1 MIGSPDRFLVGE
13 QAALPAYA
21 EGPAPKG
28 CLGWLAWLWGWI
40 LRAGGRAQAESVRV
54 LLPPP
59 PGTYGYATLFTPHPE
74 VIEESRQALGAYRTE
89 YEQDDASSL
98 YPWHVVIARHTGLPS
113 LLRGFWDDQDSLDPQ
128 HIDES
133 ASQWLLQDQRARA
146 LFGIEADAAEP
157 RLAYSDVNW
166 VYVRPEGRPK
176 GQISTPQVP
185 GNAPV
190 IDEQHPRML
199 THPLTLAHARYR
211 QMHGSRPVFGG
222 QVVVHLN
229 GRNRR
234 ACATS
239 SYFPLDAEA
248 EFSAE
253 IDKATA
259 EALAQQAVAGYLD
272 DLEAIGLY
280 QAILRPWMKA
290 QAADQPAAGEWQPV
304 HTRVAHKMIGGL
316 ALYSEQHDH
325 VFSDLERL
333 VAGGLPTARARLA
346 SLLREIGDQLVEHE
360 PSEWNVQVV
369 PYAGS
374 ERFIFP
380 FAGDYHLAYQVELV
394 SADTTQAWRVFVDA
408 ETGDV
413 LGRPETCVLQKPKY
427 YATAADVIAPA
438 LTEGTLTENP
448 CKEFMAIGLY
458 GDPDKPNQDP
468 EPESWGHS
476 KQKGSD
482 FEATNVAIH
491 AKRIYDHF
499 VGTCGA
505 DADRLKKTPPGLRA
519 RVARLDPDP
528 QLNMGFNHAQSIHPK
543 LIIFQTDDHNGLVV
557 EGKTVSH
564 PTYDPEV
571 IYHELTHGLQWLL
584 NPHPFDDFTNSVPF
598 GRALTEGYANYFGRS
613 LAWRGD
619 AQPPLWARA
628 AYRGGDWGDR
638 WDLTRDT
645 DEDRLAAPNL
655 YPHHKD
661 TQGLDVYDVGMVWA
675 RALWDLRSSPEIA
688 LSADVIDRLALDGY
702 NYVHG
707 WVTSFEMAA
716 EGVIHAAAEL
726 NIAFDEKAARKL
738 FAKRGI
744 LADQSVQ
751 AMARAGD
758 VVLAGADAG
767 LMRSNIKGQDHS
779 WEDWDDVPGQGE
791 QRLTDVVALAVDGGI
806 FYAATEVGI
815 YRRAS
820 SDTNGGWAQVGTWP
834 ADQTPYCMAIAGGK
848 IYVGTGH
855 GVWFCEIAG
864 GAAEWAVFECP
875 DSQAGVK
882 CSECSG
888 SSTCACNFLA
898 LDQALGAVPSL
909 NTDVLYTCRYD
920 AIGYREAQPLNLTC
934 ADWLRQTIKDGSGE
948 QAAVVSTTAQ
958 EPDTF
963 YVGTLA
969 HGIWEGVWEQNTLAG
984 LTRLDSQKELGQRA
998 ILALALQD
1006 GRIIA
1011 GTTAGL
1017 YVGAA
1022 DGGNVWTW
1030 KRRPGGGFPEKATV
1044 IRVLPIGDDVI
1055 LASTATNGLWRLRN
1069 WVDDQNY
1076 VWEKVAG
1083 VESLDGTG

>member
-1 MIGSPDRFLVGE
+1 MIGSPDLFLVGE

-28 CLGWLAWLWGWI
+28 CLGWLAWLWNWI
-40 LRAGGRAQAESVRV
+40 SRAGRLAQAESVRV

-74 VIEESRQALGAYRTE
+74 VIEDSRQALGEYRTE
-89 YEQDDASSL
+89 YEQDAASSL

-133 ASQWLLQDQRARA
+133 ASEWLFQDLRAKA

-166 VYVRPEGRPK
+166 VYVCPEGEQK
-176 GQISTPQVP
+176 GQDPT
-185 GNAPV
+185 
-190 IDEQHPRML
+190 
-199 THPLTLAHARYR
+199 TLAHARYR
-211 QMHGSRPVFGG
+211 QMHGNRPVFGG

-239 SYFPLDAEA
+239 SYFPLGADA

-259 EALAQQAVAGYLD
+259 EALAQQALAAYLD

-290 QAADQPAAGEWQPV
+290 QAADQPAVGQWQQV
-304 HTRVAHKMIGGL
+304 HARVAHKMIGGL
-316 ALYSEQHDH
+316 VLYSEQHDH

-333 VAGGLPTARARLA
+333 IASGLPTTRARLA
-346 SLLREIGDQLVEHE
+346 PLLREIGERLAEHG
-360 PSEWNVQVV
+360 PGEWNVQVV

-374 ERFIFP
+374 ERFILP
-380 FAGDYHLAYQVELV
+380 FAGDYHLAYRVELV
-394 SADTTQAWRVFVDA
+394 SADYTQAWRVFVDA

-413 LGRPETCVLQKPKY
+413 LGRPETCVLQTPHY
-427 YATAADVIAPA
+427 YATAADV
-438 LTEGTLTENP
+438 LDSDFTEETLTENP
-448 CKEFMAIGLY
+448 CKEFMKVGKY
-458 GDPDKPNQDP
+458 DDPDKPDQDP

-476 KQKGSD
+476 KKKGPD

-491 AKRIYDHF
+491 ADRAHGHF
-499 VGTCGA
+499 VRTCGA
-505 DADRLKKTPPGLRA
+505 DAERLKKYTYKQDGEVIEVSPGLRA
-519 RVARLDPDP
+519 RVARSDPDP

-543 LIIFQTDDHNGLVV
+543 LIVFQTDDHNGLVV
-557 EGKTVSH
+557 EGKLVHH
-564 PTYDPEV
+564 PAYDPEV

-584 NPHPFDDFTNSVPF
+584 NPHPFDDFTTSVPF

-613 LAWRGD
+613 LATGGD
-619 AQPPLWARA
+619 SQSPLWARA
-628 AYRGGDWGDR
+628 AYRDGDWGDR
-638 WDLTRDT
+638 WDLTRDK
-645 DEDRLAAPNL
+645 DEDRLVAPNL
-655 YPHHKD
+655 YPHHKE
-661 TQGLDVYDVGMVWA
+661 TKGLDVYDVGMVWA
-675 RALWDLRSSPEIA
+675 RALWDLRSSAEIA
-688 LSADVIDRLALDGY
+688 LSPDDIDRLALDGY

-726 NIAFDEKAARKL
+726 NIAFDEKEARKL

-744 LADQSVQ
+744 LADQSIQ
-751 AMARAGD
+751 AMARVGD

-767 LMRSNIKGQDHS
+767 LMRSDTKGQDNS
-779 WEDWDDVPGQGE
+779 WEDWDDLHGQSE

-806 FYAATEVGI
+806 FYAATEMGI
-815 YRRAS
+815 CRRAS
-820 SDTNGGWAQVGTWP
+820 SDSDGGWAQVGTWP

-855 GVWFCEIAG
+855 GVWFYETTDQ
-864 GAAEWAVFECP
+864 AAEWAIFECP
-875 DSQAGVK
+875 DSKVGVK
-882 CSECSG
+882 CSECSE
-888 SSTCACNFLA
+888 SSTCGCNFLV
-898 LDQALGAVPSL
+898 LDRALGAVSSL
-909 NTDVLYTCRYD
+909 NADVLYICRYD
-920 AIGYREAQPLNLTC
+920 AIGYRDAQPLNLKC
-934 ADWLRQTIKDGSGE
+934 ADWLWQTIEETIEDVSGE
-948 QAAVVSTTAQ
+948 QVAVIAMTAQ
-958 EPDTF
+958 EHDTV

-969 HGIWEGVWEQNTLAG
+969 HGIWEGVWEQSTLTE
-984 LTRLDSQKELGQRA
+984 LTRLDSQEELGQRA
-998 ILALALQD
+998 ILALALQV
-1006 GRIIA
+1006 GKVIA

-1030 KRRPGGGFPEKATV
+1030 KLRPGGGFPEKAAV
-1044 IRVLPIGDDVI
+1044 IRVLPIGDSII
-1055 LASTATNGLWRLRN
+1055 LVSTATNGLWRLRN
-1069 WVDDQNY
+1069 WAHDQNY

-1083 VESLDGTG
+1083 VERLDGTG